1 MPRYDYQCLSCNR
14 TFEVGHAMGA
24 APPKGCVH
32 CHGNSLRRLIAPP
45 MINSIKSTSPTAAKY
60 EKLSKKEIIDMEAA
74 PLAEMEQ
81 QEGMAEKLAI
91 MYGGKLD

>member
-1 MPRYDYQCLSCNR
+1 MPRYDYRCLACNR
-14 TFEVGHAMGA
+14 TFEVSHAMGA
-24 APPKGCVH
+24 APPEGCVH
-32 CHGNSLRRLIAPP
+32 CHGNSLRRLIVSP
-45 MINSIKSTSPTAAKY
+45 MINSIKSTSPTGAKY
-60 EKLSKKEIIDMEAA
+60 EKLSKREIIDMEAA